1 MTIEE
6 TLPQQFLQQVHT
18 RPSAVAVR
26 QKELGIWQE
35 FSWQTCYEQVKFFAL
50 GMIALGLQRGDHICS
65 IGDNDREY
73 LWGFLGMQAA
83 GAAVV
88 GLYTDAIPTEIGYIL
103 NHSDATFVLAQNQ
116 EQVDKLLALKAESP
130 QIKKVI
136 YWDDQGMWGY
146 DDEWLMP
153 FTAVQA
159 LGQQIDGREPGRF
172 ETEVALGQANDTAI
186 ICYTSGTTGLP
197 KAVMLSHANLLA
209 TAVTAFA
216 VDHRYPTDNHVSFM
230 PMGWIAEPAFG
241 IVPHCYA
248 GMIMNFPEGP
258 ETVRE
263 NIREIAPQN
272 IFYSARLWESLV
284 GMVQVRIKD
293 ASWVNRKLYAI
304 CLPIGYQMADATLSK
319 KAPGFGLKL
328 QYALADRLLFAP
340 LRSQLGMSRLRSAY
354 TAGAALSPDHIRFF
368 HALGINLKQIYGS
381 TEVTGGATQHRDGDI
396 KFATIGVP
404 NPGMEVR
411 ISAEG
416 EIQVCGPTVMKG
428 YYKNLEATAEDIVED
443 ADGRRWFRTGDAG
456 YIDEDGHVIF
466 QDRVKNMVRLAN
478 GELFSPQFAE
488 GRLKFSPYIRDVM
501 TIGSSERPYV
511 TALIVIDFE
520 NVGHWAEKERIGY
533 TTFMDLAQKP
543 QVYQLIQTAVADV
556 NQAIPDGARIRQFVL
571 MHKEFDAD
579 ESEMTRNRKLR
590 RDVLSERYAELIDA
604 MYNGRQAV
612 QVRGPIRYQ
621 DGSEGF
627 IETQLT
633 IMAV

>member
-1 MTIEE
+1 MIEN
-6 TLPQQFLQQVHT
+6 TLPQQFLKQVAS
-18 RPSAVAVR
+18 RPLAIAIR

-35 FSWQTCYEQVKFFAL
+35 FSWQTSYEQVKQFAL
-50 GMIALGLQRGDHICS
+50 GMIALGLKRGDHICS

-88 GLYTDAIPTEIGYIL
+88 GLYTDAIPSEIGYIV

-116 EQVDKLLALKAESP
+116 EQVDKLLALKEECP
-130 QIKKVI
+130 QVKKVI
-136 YWDDQGMWGY
+136 YWDEQGMWGY
-146 DDEWLMP
+146 EDEWLMP

-159 LGQQIDGREPGRF
+159 LGQQIDGREPSRF
-172 ETEVALGQANDTAI
+172 ETEVALGQADDTAI

-197 KAVMLSHANLLA
+197 KAVMLSHANLLS
-209 TAVTAFA
+209 TAVTAFV
-216 VDHRYPTDNHVSFM
+216 VDQRYPTDNHVSFM

-284 GMVQVRIKD
+284 GMVQVRMKD
-293 ASWVNRKLYAI
+293 ATWVNRKLYELF
-304 CLPIGYQMADATLSK
+304 LPIGYQMADAKLSK
-319 KAPGFGLKL
+319 IQPRLGLKL
-328 QYALADRLLFAP
+328 AYAVGNWLLFSH
-340 LRSQLGMSRLRSAY
+340 LRGQLGMSRLRSAY

-404 NPGMEVR
+404 NPGIDIR
-411 ISAEG
+411 ISDEG

-428 YYKNLEATAEDIVED
+428 YYKNAEATAVDIISE

-478 GELFSPQFAE
+478 GELYSPQFAE

-501 TIGSSERPYV
+501 TIGSADRAYV
-511 TALIVIDFE
+511 TAMIIIDFE

-533 TTFMDLAQKP
+533 TTFIDLAQKP
-543 QVYQLIQTAVADV
+543 QVYQLIQTAVAEV
-556 NQAIPDGARIRQFVL
+556 NQALPQGARIRQFVL

-590 RDVLSERYAELIDA
+590 RDVLSERYAEVIEA

-627 IETQLT
+627 IETQLA